1 MILATLAYDHL
12 LCCLLTLNIH
22 NMENSGVWVPTFAYF
37 RAKHA
42 KIYAFFRVNFH
53 FCRIRVNELT
63 DIMSAYLFFLHA
75 RCHQFHSIRYPCNV

>member
-42 KIYAFFRVNFH
+42 KIYALFRVNFI
-53 FCRIRVNELT
+53 FAGYVL
-63 DIMSAYLFFLHA
+63 
-75 RCHQFHSIRYPCNV
+75 V